1 MLRLQQK
8 KAIATVNDD
17 RQVQTQNKISILNNF
32 INLYSFPEL
41 VELSLFYQDP
51 NLIIEFMFLQSWKSL
66 EGTHLK
72 DKYLLET
79 LLGIG
84 GFGAV
89 FLSKT
94 VGHDGAIAK
103 VAVKLMVWDSKREK
117 EQTQE
122 LELATTLKH
131 DRLINFVDLDH

>member
-1 MLRLQQK
+1 M
-8 KAIATVNDD
+8 
-17 RQVQTQNKISILNNF
+17 
-32 INLYSFPEL
+32 
-41 VELSLFYQDP
+41 ELSLFYQDP